1 MKLRRF
7 TAGLLGVPAL
17 LLCGPVGHASAVTPT
32 RDATAPVVLTV
43 AKSGAQYRTVQ
54 AAVNAVP
61 DRSATPYV
69 ISIAAGT
76 YTERVDI
83 PATKLH
89 LTLRGATSN
98 PADVVITS
106 ADYHDETNPS
116 TGKPYGTEGSATV
129 HAKANDFTAE
139 YLTFANTFDKRA
151 HPGVSGTQA
160 VALAMEGDRQQYL
173 HDVFYGHQDTL
184 LTWGSSASV
193 DLRQYVYDS
202 RIEGDVDFIFGNG
215 TLVVD
220 RSTIDALNDGIYS
233 SAYLTAPATPAAHRY
248 GILVTGSTV
257 NTTLANNAL
266 YLGRA
271 WKPSSDSDPQVVIR
285 NTVLPQAV
293 NTGGPW
299 LGISG
304 ATWTSGRYG
313 EYANTGPGSV
323 TRTSAARPVLDAAT
337 AAGYTAGSYLAG
349 PDGWNPV
356 ALSAARA
363 VRTAGDPRQVS
374 EPRLPAVCLRLTA
387 ALPGGTRVFGD
398 AAETAPPDTARI
410 QAALDACAGSGRSV
424 LLSAAGAD
432 ASFLS
437 DPLTVRAGEFLVVDA
452 GATLFA
458 TRDAAAYQQP
468 GKAVCGSIGASGTG
482 CNPFIT
488 VTGRDSGVEGVRRA
502 GREGTV
508 DGRGDQTILGTTT
521 SWYDQANTAKQEGL
535 AQVNPRLIQSNQ
547 ADDVTFYH
555 LTLTHAA
562 KMHLFISQ
570 SIGATVWGIKVA
582 TPADTLNTDGV
593 NIDSSTDVTVTNSS
607 IMTGDDCVAM
617 TTNNAAES
625 AVTVEHMHC
634 YGTHGLSIGSG
645 TTYGLDSMLIE
656 HNTLDGKDIWGNV
669 SSFNNGIRIKSYPG
683 KGGTVTNTTYLDT
696 CMTGVQNLIVITPN
710 YAAPTGTTIPW
721 FKSVTIDRAKAV
733 RSVPGASSDLEGY
746 SPDQPSG
753 ITLRDVDL
761 DATAVTA
768 KYANITLSRTDL
780 SPSGTGVTVT
790 TTPGD
795 PGPPPIHCVFPR
807 FPASS

>member
-1 MKLRRF
+1 MNLRRT

-17 LLCGPVGHASAVTPT
+17 LLCGPVGHASATT
-32 RDATAPVVLTV
+32 SAARDATAPVVLTV

-54 AAVNAVP
+54 DAVNAVP

-69 ISIAAGT
+69 ISVAAGT
-76 YTERVDI
+76 YQERVNVS
-83 PATKLH
+83 AAKLH
-89 LTLRGATSN
+89 LTLRGATGN
-98 PADVVITS
+98 PADVVITA
-106 ADYHDETNPS
+106 ADYHDETDPG
-116 TGKPYGTEGSATV
+116 TGRPYGTEGSATV
-129 HAKANDFTAE
+129 HVKANDFTAE

-151 HPGVSGTQA
+151 HPGVTGTQA

-184 LTWGSSASV
+184 LTWGSSATV
-193 DLRQYVYDS
+193 NLRQYVYDS
-202 RIEGDVDFIFGNG
+202 QVNGDVDFVFGNG
-215 TLVVD
+215 SLVVD
-220 RSTIDALNDGIYS
+220 RSTVNALNDGIYTK
-233 SAYLTAPATPAAHRY
+233 AYLTAPATPAAHRY
-248 GILVTGSTV
+248 GILITGSTV
-257 NTTLANNAL
+257 DTTLADNAL

-271 WKPSSDSDPQVVIR
+271 WKPATDSDPQVVFR
-285 NTVLPQAV
+285 DTVLPQAV
-293 NTGGPW
+293 NTAGPW

-313 EYANTGPGSV
+313 EYANTGPGAV
-323 TRTSAARPVLDAAT
+323 TTTSSARPVLDSAT
-337 AAGYTAGSYLAG
+337 AAAYTATRYLAG
-349 PDGWNPV
+349 GDGWNPV
-356 ALSAARA
+356 APSTTA
-363 VRTAGDPRQVS
+363 VRTLGDRRRVS
-374 EPRLPAVCLRLTA
+374 EPRLPATCRTLTA
-387 ALPGGTRVFGD
+387 ELPGGTRVFG
-398 AAETAPPDTARI
+398 AADEAAPPDTARI

-424 LLSAAGAD
+424 LLSRAGAD
-432 ASFLS
+432 SSFLS

-452 GATLFA
+452 GTTLFA

-468 GKAVCGSIGASGTG
+468 GKAVCGSIGSSGTG
-482 CNPFIT
+482 CDPFIT
-488 VTGRDSGVEGVRRA
+488 VTGRDSGVEGVLRA
-502 GREGTV
+502 GREGTI
-508 DGRGDQTILGTTT
+508 DGRGDQTLLGTTA
-521 SWYDQANTAKQEGL
+521 SWWDQAVTAKEQGL
-535 AQVNPRLIQSNQ
+535 KQVNPRLIQSNS

-555 LTLTHAA
+555 LTLTDSA
-562 KMHLFISQ
+562 KQHLFISQ

-593 NIDSSTDVTVTNSS
+593 NVDSSTEVTVTNSS

-634 YGTHGLSIGSG
+634 YGSHGLSIGSG
-645 TTYGLDSMLIE
+645 TAYGLDSMLIA

-683 KGGTVTNTTYLDT
+683 AGGTVTNTTYFDT
-696 CMTGVQNLIVITPN
+696 CMTGVQNLLVVTPN
-710 YAAPTGTTIPW
+710 YAPPSGTTIPW

-733 RSVPGASSDLEGY
+733 ASVPGASSDLEGY
-746 SPDQPSG
+746 SPEQPSG

-790 TTPGD
+790 TAPGD
-795 PGPPPIHCVFPR
+795 PGPPPIHCDFPP
-807 FPASS
+807 FPAS